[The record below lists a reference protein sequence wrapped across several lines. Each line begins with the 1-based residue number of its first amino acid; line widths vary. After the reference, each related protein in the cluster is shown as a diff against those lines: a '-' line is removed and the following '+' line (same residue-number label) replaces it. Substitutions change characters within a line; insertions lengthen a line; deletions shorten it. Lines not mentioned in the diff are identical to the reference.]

1 MLDEP
6 KSEGGGS
13 LRRDRD
19 EVLEAALEAPREAD
33 CSLKA
38 TRRESLISFHFFDS
52 RQFSKL
58 KIFAN
63 FRRLC
68 VMHLDDAKGEFHH
81 ISEISEMVGNV
92 KFNAFQMSE

>member
-6 KSEGGGS
+6 KREAGGS
-13 LRRDRD
+13 LRRDRE

-38 TRRESLISFHFFDS
+38 TRRESSMSFHFFG
-52 RQFSKL
+52 RFSKL
-58 KIFAN
+58 QIFAN

-81 ISEISEMVGNV
+81 IREISEMAGNV
-92 KFNAFQMSE
+92 KFNAFQMSQ